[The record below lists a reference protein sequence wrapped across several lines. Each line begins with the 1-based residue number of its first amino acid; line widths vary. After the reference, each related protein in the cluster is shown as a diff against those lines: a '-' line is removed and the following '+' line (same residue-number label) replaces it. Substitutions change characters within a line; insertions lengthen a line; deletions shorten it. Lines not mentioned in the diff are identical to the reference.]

1 MRRVAPL
8 AALFLRSRIL
18 GRAIP
23 LIASVKLT
31 YRCNLSCS
39 ACPFHRLAA
48 TPGTHMDWA
57 TATGSLDTLSE
68 MGCPIVVFEGGEPL
82 LWSDGEHTFT
92 DLARYARERF
102 VCTAA
107 TTNGTLPLD
116 VPTDVLWV
124 SLDGTR
130 ETHNLLRSGSYDDV
144 MASIRS
150 SRHRRLYVHTTLNR
164 MNFQELP
171 EMVRMVSGMPTV
183 SGITVQLFYPYNRG
197 EENLALS
204 VQQRREAL
212 AGVLR
217 LKRQGFPVLNSS
229 WGIHAMM
236 DNTWTCRQDLLVNV
250 NPDGSVSQGCYVKDR
265 SDVVCSQCGFTPVAE
280 ASGAFSLR
288 PGAIVAGLRI
298 FL

>member
-1 MRRVAPL
+1 MRRVASL
-8 AALFLRSRIL
+8 AAFFVKSRIL

-31 YRCNLSCS
+31 YRCNLACS
-39 ACPFHRLAA
+39 ACPFHHLAGR
-48 TPGTHMDWA
+48 PGTHMDWV

-82 LWSDGEHTFT
+82 LWWDGQHTFA

-107 TTNGTLPLD
+107 TTNGTRSLD
-116 VPTDVLWV
+116 VPTDALWV

-130 ETHNLLRSGSYDDV
+130 ETHNSLRSGSYDVV
-144 MASIRS
+144 MSNIRS

-164 MNFQELP
+164 KNFQELP
-171 EMVRMVSGMPTV
+171 EIVRVVSGMPTV
-183 SGITVQLFYPYNRG
+183 SGITVQLFYPYHRG
-197 EENLALS
+197 EEDLALS
-204 VQQRREAL
+204 RQQRHEAL
-212 AGVLR
+212 ATVFG
-217 LKRQGFPVLNSS
+217 LKRQGFPILNSS
-229 WGIHAMM
+229 WGIRAMM

-250 NPDGSVSQGCYVKDR
+250 NPDGSVFQGCYVKDR
-265 SDVVCSQCGFTPVAE
+265 SEVVCSQCGFTPVAE

-288 PGAIVAGLRI
+288 PGAIAAGLRI